1 MSGISYKDNLK
12 NLFRNATDK
21 LQSCIG
27 SANIKNAYLL
37 QALITKGFRDQKY
50 VSQYEALHPE
60 TIARKAKKG
69 FDPRFLIEGDKSKSE
84 DLWKSFEVATLGK
97 YEAVV
102 GTNAKYA
109 RAHEFGYEA
118 GGIPARPVL
127 GPSIDEGYEQF
138 KENYKNGMRE
148 FMKQ

>member
-1 MSGISYKDNLK
+1 MSGISYNDSLK
-12 NLFRNATDK
+12 NLFKNTNNK

-27 SANIKNAYLL
+27 KANIKNAYLL
-37 QALITKGFRDQKY
+37 QVLITKGYRDQKY
-50 VSQYEALHPE
+50 ASQYEALHPE
-60 TIARKAKKG
+60 TIARKKRKG
-69 FDPRFLIEGDKSKSE
+69 LDPRFLIEGDKSKSE
-84 DLWKSFEVATLGK
+84 DLWKSFEVATLEN

-109 RAHEFGYEA
+109 RAQELGYEA
-118 GGIPARPVL
+118 GGIKARSVV
-127 GPSIDEGYEQF
+127 GPSIEEGYEQF

>member
-1 MSGISYKDNLK
+1 MSGVSYNDSLK
-12 NLFRNATDK
+12 NLFKNTNNK

-27 SANIKNAYLL
+27 KANIKNAYLL
-37 QALITKGFRDQKY
+37 QVLITKGYRDQKY
-50 VSQYEALHPE
+50 ASQYEALHPE
-60 TIARKAKKG
+60 TIARKKRKG
-69 FDPRFLIEGDKSKSE
+69 LDPRFLIEGDKSKSE
-84 DLWKSFEVATLGK
+84 DLWKSFEVATLGN

-109 RAHEFGYEA
+109 RAQELGYEA
-118 GGIPARPVL
+118 GGIKARSVV
-127 GPSIDEGYEQF
+127 GPSIEEGYEQF

>member
-1 MSGISYKDNLK
+1 MSGVSYNDSLK
-12 NLFRNATDK
+12 NLFKNTNNK

-27 SANIKNAYLL
+27 KANIKNAYLL
-37 QALITKGFRDQKY
+37 QVLITKGYRDQKY
-50 VSQYEALHPE
+50 ASQYEALHPE
-60 TIARKAKKG
+60 TIARKKRMG
-69 FDPRFLIEGDKSKSE
+69 LDPRFLIEGDKSKSE
-84 DLWKSFEVATLGK
+84 DLWKSFEVATLGN

-109 RAHEFGYEA
+109 RAQELGYEA
-118 GGIPARPVL
+118 GGIKARSVV
-127 GPSIDEGYEQF
+127 GPSIEEGYEQF

>member
-1 MSGISYKDNLK
+1 MSGISYNDNWKGFFK
-12 NLFRNATDK
+12 NANDK

-27 SANIKNAYLL
+27 KANIQNAYYL

-50 VSQYEALHPE
+50 ASQYEALHPE
-60 TIARKAKKG
+60 TIARKEKKG
-69 FDPRFLIEGDKSKSE
+69 LDPRFLIEGDKNKSE
-84 DLWKSFEVATLGK
+84 DLWKSFEVAKLGK

-109 RAHEFGYEA
+109 RAQELGYEA
-118 GGIPARPVL
+118 GGIPKRPVL
-127 GPSIDEGYEQF
+127 GPSIEEGFDQF
-138 KENYKNGMRE
+138 KENYKNGMRG

>member
-1 MSGISYKDNLK
+1 MSGISYNDSLK
-12 NLFRNATDK
+12 NLFKNTNNK

-27 SANIKNAYLL
+27 KANIKNAYLL
-37 QALITKGFRDQKY
+37 QVLITKGYRDQKY
-50 VSQYEALHPE
+50 ASQYEALHPE
-60 TIARKAKKG
+60 TIARKKRKG
-69 FDPRFLIEGDKSKSE
+69 LDPRFLIEGDKSKSE
-84 DLWKSFEVATLGK
+84 DLWKSFEVATLGN

-109 RAHEFGYEA
+109 RAQELGYEA
-118 GGIPARPVL
+118 GGIKARSVV
-127 GPSIDEGYEQF
+127 GPSIEEGYEQF